1 MTLPNKAVL
10 HIAILVFVCLA
21 LFLPGSLLRGLWTP
35 DETRYAAI
43 SKGMVDSGDW
53 LTLRINGQIYTQ
65 KPPVFFWVISLF
77 GLLSGGVNDIA
88 ARLVSVL
95 SGTGTVVATYIFA
108 RKMFNG
114 NTALISG
121 LVLSTTVAFFAASQ
135 MVMLDALFTFLTV
148 SALYLLYTGIAKAGR
163 ARSVCYFTAFIL
175 MALATLTK
183 GPVGLI
189 LPALAISA
197 YALLTRQMKALLSWG
212 TAFGFLVFLA
222 IIASWLVPACIR
234 GGEEY
239 TKELLGRQIFGR
251 YFEAF
256 DHKEP
261 LLYYFYAFPAGFL
274 PWAVFLPA
282 AISLLAKDRK
292 DGRMKLLSA
301 WPLSILFFF
310 TISSSKNILY
320 VLPVY
325 PAAAM
330 AIGYYWDKRRR
341 PLRHVFVSLAVMF
354 VLSTSVSLFVIP
366 HIDRLKSPKYF
377 GSRITEHIGPDGKL
391 SAYLVKPVYWIYYSG
406 RNQMDEFHDYD
417 KLDKYLRSPERV
429 FCIIEL
435 NIYREY
441 ISANK
446 NHGYLVDYEAYRS
459 NNALGLVSN
468 RIR

>member
-1 MTLPNKAVL
+1 L
-10 HIAILVFVCLA
+10 HIVILVVVCLA
-21 LFLPGSLLRGLWTP
+21 LFLPGSLMRGLWTP
-35 DETRYAAI
+35 DETRYAAV
-43 SKGMVDSGDW
+43 SKAMVDSGDW
-53 LTLRINGQIYTQ
+53 LTLRVNGQIYTQ
-65 KPPVFFWVISLF
+65 KPPVFFWAISLF

-88 ARLVSVL
+88 ARLVSVF
-95 SGTGTVVATYIFA
+95 SGIGTVAATYIFT
-108 RKMFNG
+108 RRLFNG
-114 NTALISG
+114 SIALVSC
-121 LVLSTTVAFFAASQ
+121 LVLGTTLAFFAASQ

-148 SALYLLYTGIAKAGR
+148 SAIYLLYAGIEDGGR
-163 ARSVCYFTAFIL
+163 MRGIRYFAAFTL

-183 GPVGLI
+183 GPVGII
-189 LPALAISA
+189 LPVLAASA
-197 YALLTRQMKALLSWG
+197 YALLKGRMKALLSWG
-212 TAFGFLVFLA
+212 ATLGFIAFLA

-274 PWAVFLPA
+274 PWAVLLPA
-282 AISLLAKDRK
+282 AISLLVKDRK
-292 DGRMKLLSA
+292 DGRVKLLAA

-320 VLPVY
+320 TLPAY

-330 AIGYYWDKRRR
+330 AIGYWWDKERR
-341 PLRHVFVSLAVMF
+341 PLRYLFISIAVMLA
-354 VLSTSVSLFVIP
+354 LSASVSLFVMP

-377 GSRITEHIGPDGKL
+377 GSRIAEHIGHEGNL
-391 SAYLVKPVYWIYYSG
+391 SVYLVKPVYWLYYSG

-417 KLDKYLRSPERV
+417 KLDKYLRSTERV

-435 NIYREY
+435 HIYREY

-446 NHGYLVDYEAYRS
+446 NHGYLVDYEGYRKG
-459 NNALGLVSN
+459 NALALISN
-468 RIR
+468 RIK

>member
-43 SKGMVDSGDW
+43 SKGMVDNGDW

-65 KPPVFFWVISLF
+65 KPPVFFWAISLF
-77 GLLSGGVNDIA
+77 GLLSGGVNDFA

-95 SGTGTVVATYIFA
+95 SGIGTVVTTYLFA
-108 RKMFNG
+108 RKLFNG

-121 LVLSTTVAFFAASQ
+121 LVLCTTIAFFAASQ
-135 MVMLDALFTFLTV
+135 MVMLDSLFTFFTV
-148 SALYLLYTGIAKAGR
+148 SALYLLYSGITN
-163 ARSVCYFTAFIL
+163 ARRRNILYFSAFIL

-183 GPVGLI
+183 GPVGII

-197 YALLTRQMKALLSWG
+197 YALLTRQMRALLSWG
-212 TAFGFLVFLA
+212 TALGFLVFLA
-222 IIASWLVPACIR
+222 IIASWLVPACVR

-239 TKELLGRQIFGR
+239 TRELLGKQILGR

-256 DHKEP
+256 DHKQP
-261 LLYYFYAFPAGFL
+261 LLYYLYTFPAGFL

-282 AISLLAKDRK
+282 AISLLAKDKK
-292 DGRMKLLSA
+292 DGRIKLLAA

-320 VLPVY
+320 ILPVY

-341 PLRHVFVSLAVMF
+341 PLRHVFISLAVMF
-354 VLSTSVSLFVIP
+354 AFSASVSLFVMP

-377 GSRITEHIGPDGKL
+377 GSRIAEHIGQDSKL
-391 SAYLVKPVYWIYYSG
+391 SIYLVKPVYWLYYSG

-446 NHGYLVDYEAYRS
+446 NHGYLVDYEAYRGK
-459 NNALGLVSN
+459 NAIGLVSN